1 MNKVLVGFVL
11 VMAAFVAVSCG
22 ANLEKAVVGKY
33 KLVINSDKMAEKD
46 KAMIKMVEPMLKDAS
61 LELTADHKA
70 VMNGPGG
77 QKQTGTW
84 KLSENTITVIDD
96 GTKKEE
102 KMLVSDGGKKLIP
115 DKESLGMGDTK
126 GAEFYLEKA
135 E

>member
-11 VMAAFVAVSCG
+11 VLAALVAASCG
-22 ANLEKAVVGKY
+22 ANLEKAVVGKF

-61 LELTADHKA
+61 LEMTADHKA
-70 VMNGPGG
+70 IMNGPGG

-84 KLSENTITVIDD
+84 KLDGTTITVTDD
-96 GTKKEE
+96 NTKKEE
-102 KMLVSDGGKKLIP
+102 KMLVADGGKKLVP

-126 GAEFYLEKA
+126 GAEFYLEKV